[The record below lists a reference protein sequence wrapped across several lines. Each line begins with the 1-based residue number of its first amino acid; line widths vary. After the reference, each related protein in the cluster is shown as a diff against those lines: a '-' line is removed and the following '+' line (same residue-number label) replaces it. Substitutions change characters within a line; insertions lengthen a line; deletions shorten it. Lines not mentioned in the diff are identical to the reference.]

1 MTDHRIR
8 ALNLDL
14 PAMPENYIEQ
24 DGGLL
29 VRNVKLLATG
39 TWTDSAV
46 GTPLFYPTHI
56 LEKYATNWASS
67 TFWAR
72 HSGGQPRNVVTDL
85 LGEVRNVHYEPG
97 VENGAIVGDVFYHMI
112 TTVSREGAA
121 LAVARAK
128 QGHPMAVSV
137 EWDGAEVYN
146 PKEKRY
152 EAAEMTFVGLAA
164 VDRGACS
171 VCSLPKAMSA
181 EERQGVEN
189 EMEADEIKAIVKEAV
204 SGFGA
209 ELKAAILTDVD
220 AKFAAF
226 SPKQDEAAKAA
237 LEASSKA
244 VKELEERIK
253 KLELEPA
260 PKTVVKVEEK
270 ELEAP
275 AGPRIVKR
283 GDIVRKED

>member
-137 EWDGAEVYN
+137 EWDGTEIYN

-181 EERQGVEN
+181 EERQGAVN
-189 EMEADEIKAIVKEAV
+189 EMEA
-204 SGFGA
+204 A
-209 ELKAAILTDVD
+209 ELEKILADFKAGLLGEVD
-220 AKFAAF
+220 KKLAGFQP
-226 SPKQDEAAKAA
+226 PKPDEEAKAA
-237 LEASSKA
+237 LEASTAKVA
-244 VKELEERIK
+244 ELEERLK